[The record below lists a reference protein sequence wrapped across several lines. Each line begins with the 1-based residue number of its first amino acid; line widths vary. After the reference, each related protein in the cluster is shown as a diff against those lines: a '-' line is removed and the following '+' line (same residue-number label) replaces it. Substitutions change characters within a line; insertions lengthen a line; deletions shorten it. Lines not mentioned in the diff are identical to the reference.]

1 MMHHLELIMKMTMH
15 SYFVVDT
22 LLGYCFLCVTL
33 AISRVCLE
41 KILYNPA
48 ADDFDMPKMLISTRK
63 NYYND

>member
-1 MMHHLELIMKMTMH
+1 MKMTMH

-41 KILYNPA
+41 KIK
-48 ADDFDMPKMLISTRK
+48 DDFDMPKMLISTRK
-63 NYYND
+63 NYYNDSSDLSI